1 MAAAMTL
8 PSEPQRSIFE
18 RAVCLSFTFRA
29 MGTSRKVS
37 SAHVEIDADK
47 DLIHVSKD
55 LLESPTLKEI
65 NSGDNAMRQWLAGQC
80 LPSIDLDD

>member
-18 RAVCLSFTFRA
+18 RAVCLSVTFRA
-29 MGTSRKVS
+29 MGTRRKVS

-47 DLIHVSKD
+47 DPARPGPVPGASCEGRRD
-55 LLESPTLKEI
+55 RS
-65 NSGDNAMRQWLAGQC
+65 
-80 LPSIDLDD
+80 